1 VRRFVPHEEID
12 QRAERR
18 PWFRDNQYV
27 FPRIAAGANA
37 ILQAGGHVGL
47 GGHGQMDGLG
57 DHWELWAMAAG
68 GMKNHDVLRVATAHG
83 AYAIGM
89 ERDLGSLE
97 PGKVADL
104 IVLDANP
111 LEDIHNS
118 NTIRYVMKNGRLY
131 EGETLNEV
139 WPRQR
144 ALPRMWWWGTEPAQ
158 VGGSLR

>member
-1 VRRFVPHEEID
+1 MRRFVPHEEID

-18 PWFRDNQYV
+18 PWVRENQHV
-27 FPRIAAGANA
+27 FPRIVAGANS
-37 ILQAGGHVGL
+37 ILKAGGRVGL

-68 GMKNHDVLRVATAHG
+68 GMTNHDVLRVATIHG
-83 AYAIGM
+83 ANAIGM
-89 ERDLGSLE
+89 EQDLGSLE
-97 PGKVADL
+97 PGKLADL

-111 LEDIHNS
+111 LEDIHNT
-118 NTIRYVMKNGRLY
+118 NTVRYVMKNGRLY

-144 ALPRMWWWGTEPAQ
+144 VLPRMWWWGGEPTVRTETP
-158 VGGSLR
+158 R